1 MDWKT
6 FLNTDGEQP
15 LDRFVQGISNT
26 AIFRTIGFV
35 GDSLSSGEFESRSA
49 EGTAGYHDYFE
60 YSWGQYIARKNGL
73 KAYNF
78 SRGGMS
84 AKWYM
89 QNYAEENGFWD
100 PEKACQAYV
109 IALGVNDVIGG
120 RQTVGSVEDICLED
134 YTQNA
139 PTFAG
144 YYAMI
149 IQRLK
154 QIQPQAKF
162 FLVTMPRT
170 GDDRDDDRRAVAQLL
185 HSFAAYF
192 DNTYV
197 IDLFRYAPV
206 YDAAFKEK
214 FFLYGHM
221 NASGYIFTANMI
233 DAYIDYLVRHN
244 PEDFRRVP
252 YIGKGLQ

>member
-1 MDWKT
+1 MTSFADANRFWA
-6 FLNTDGEQP
+6 P
-15 LDRFVQGISNT
+15 DR
-26 AIFRTIGFV
+26 
-35 GDSLSSGEFESRSA
+35 
-49 EGTAGYHDYFE
+49 
-60 YSWGQYIARKNGL
+60 
-73 KAYNF
+73 
-78 SRGGMS
+78 
-84 AKWYM
+84 
-89 QNYAEENGFWD
+89 
-100 PEKACQAYV
+100 ACQAYV
-109 IALGVNDVIGG
+109 IALGVNDVLNVGQEIG
-120 RQTVGSVEDICLED
+120 SLEDIDIE
-134 YTQNA
+134 NWRNNK